1 VPGKYL
7 AVIWIVLLPWMVTSQ
22 EIRVHGGFVQDSI
35 GIGEPVQYWL
45 SASYP
50 KQLQLVF
57 PDSNYNFRFFELVDK
72 KFTTT
77 RVREPGYFDSAVYT
91 LRSFE
96 IDSVQYLNLPAIFI
110 NQRDSNLIY
119 APMDSIYTIHMVA
132 AVSDTVQLIEN
143 TAFREVAGNVNYPL
157 IWILV
162 IVLIIIGVTVF
173 LVFGKRIKKYFI
185 LKRLSREYRTFSDNL
200 TAAIRKMKDHKD
212 QKEAEH
218 ALITWKV
225 FMEKLEKKPYTS
237 LTSKEIL
244 GFTETRELKDVLK
257 NIDRSIYGGM
267 VTDDLY
273 KEFQSI
279 EDFTQ
284 HRYGIV
290 TESIKNN

>member
-1 VPGKYL
+1 
-7 AVIWIVLLPWMVTSQ
+7 MVTSQ

>member
-1 VPGKYL
+1 MQGRFL
-7 AVIWIVLLPWMVTSQ
+7 VIICLLLLPWLANSQ
-22 EIRVHGGFVQDSI
+22 EIRVRGGFVQDSI

-45 SASYP
+45 SATYP
-50 KQLQLVF
+50 QQLQLVF

-72 KFTTT
+72 KFTPTK
-77 RVREPGYFDSAVYT
+77 VKGPGYFDSAVYT

-119 APMDSIYTIHMVA
+119 APLDSIYTVHMVPTL
-132 AVSDTVQLIEN
+132 SDTLHLIEN
-143 TAFREVAGNVNYPL
+143 TQYREVAGNVNYPL

-162 IVLIIIGVTVF
+162 GLLVIGAIIVY
-173 LVFGKRIKKYFI
+173 LVFGDRIRKYFL
-185 LKRLSREYRTFSDNL
+185 LKRLSREYRVFSDKL
-200 TAAIRKMKDHKD
+200 TDAIRKMKDHKD
-212 QKEAEH
+212 QKEVEH
-218 ALITWKV
+218 ALNSWKV

-244 GFTETRELKDVLK
+244 SFSETRELKDVLK
-257 NIDRSIYGGM
+257 NIDRSIYGG
-267 VTDDLY
+267 VVADDLY

-284 HRYGIV
+284 HRYGMV

>member
-1 VPGKYL
+1 MPGKYL

-77 RVREPGYFDSAVYT
+77 RVRESGYFDSAVYT